1 MQQKS
6 PRLIFVNGPVA
17 VGKSTLAQKYID
29 EHKLALVLNTD
40 DFVGAMG
47 QWLENEP
54 TARKLAL
61 QYIVLVAEQHLKAG
75 YDVVIPYLLAE
86 PKDMQQIEVAA
97 KSSAKL
103 YEFALVAP
111 KEEVLG
117 RALQRGTW
125 GEPGAP
131 PLTEKDTPIVEDLYD
146 KFIQAL
152 EARPK
157 SIQIRVTEGDIAGTY
172 EKLISYL
179 EVGH

>member
-61 QYIVLVAEQHLKAG
+61 QYIALVAAQHLKAG
-75 YDVVIPYLLAE
+75 YDVVIPYLLANAE
-86 PKDMQQIEVAA
+86 DMQQIEEVAA
-97 KSSAKL
+97 KSGAKL

-146 KFIQAL
+146 KFTQAL
-152 EARPK
+152 KTRPK
-157 SIQIRVTEGDIAGTY
+157 SIQIRAMEGDIAGTY
-172 EKLISYL
+172 EKLISHL
-179 EVGH
+179 E